1 MIDGEIN
8 EEALKKTIKKI
19 SKRGF
24 GNISQKPIEKE
35 DTDLVNTE
43 FFLNMPTSCFIEL
56 PREIYI
62 EKYGPTIG
70 DRIFLS
76 DLNLVVEVE
85 RDFTVYGDELTY
97 GIGKVLFIV

>member
-8 EEALKKTIKKI
+8 EETLKKTIKKI

-35 DTDLVNTE
+35 DTDLVNKE
-43 FFLNMPTSCFIEL
+43 FFLNMPATCFIKL
-56 PREIYI
+56 PRELYI
-62 EKYGPTIG
+62 AKYGPTIG

-76 DLNLVVEVE
+76 DLNLAVVVEQ
-85 RDFTVYGDELTY
+85 DFTVYGDELTY
-97 GIGKVLFIV
+97 GIGKVM